1 MSVAGK
7 SLRPVYT
14 SGDGP
19 AAATKHMLL
28 VSYFFPPVNVVG
40 SHRWLRIAQ
49 YAAERGWSFDVVMVH
64 PTGDSSVDPAS
75 TMAVDLE
82 KLAELPRGVNIYQVS
97 DRTSWLYEAQRSI
110 WQMLRPIIRWRSD
123 PSTDGR
129 PTRPSGP
136 QQKSERA
143 GAAEGEGEGEG
154 EGRSPRRAAY
164 LTRLHYGEFRRWAR
178 DAARAAAHIVRER
191 RPDIIAS
198 SGPPHS
204 AHEAARQIAD
214 RTGIPWVMD
223 MRDPWG
229 APENTPADFAGPA
242 WARVTGMLEGRCV
255 EAAKLVVLNTEAA
268 RRELASRYPD
278 RADRFITV
286 MNGADPLR
294 TELPVTRSTRFTIA
308 YAGNIYVGRDPT
320 VFFAA
325 LARVIRDL
333 SLTPEQIGADFL
345 GGGDYARDIVLSAA
359 REAGIAPFVSHTPR
373 QSHREA
379 LAFLSR
385 APMLLN
391 LPQHHHLAIPAKVF
405 EYVQMPSWLMV
416 LAESG
421 SATELLLRDST
432 ADVLDP
438 RDVDGIAERLRC
450 RFLQHARGERP
461 SPVNASGRFDRD
473 RQSQIL
479 LDALAPFA

>member
-14 SGDGP
+14 SGE
-19 AAATKHMLL
+19 AVRATKHLLL

-64 PTGDSSVDPAS
+64 PTAGSSVDPAS
-75 TMAVDLE
+75 TMSVDMD

-110 WQMLRPIIRWRSD
+110 WQLLRPIVRRRSA
-123 PSTDGR
+123 PSTELRTTLSSGGPGR
-129 PTRPSGP
+129 ETKG
-136 QQKSERA
+136 E
-143 GAAEGEGEGEG
+143 AEDDG

-178 DAARAAAHIVRER
+178 DAARVATRILHER

-204 AHEAARQIAD
+204 AHEAARQIAT

-242 WARVTGMLEGRCV
+242 WTRVTGMLERRCV
-255 EAAKLVVLNTEAA
+255 EEAKLVLLNTEAA

-278 RADRFITV
+278 RAGRFITV

-294 TELPVTRSTRFTIA
+294 TELPVSRSPRFTIA

-320 VFFAA
+320 VFFTA

-359 REAGIAPFVSHTPR
+359 REAGIAPFVTHTPR
-373 QSHREA
+373 QTHREA

-405 EYVQMPSWLMV
+405 EYVQMPSWLLV
-416 LAESG
+416 LAETG
-421 SATELLLRDST
+421 SATELLLRDSA

-438 RDVDGIAERLRC
+438 GDVDGIAERLHC
-450 RFLQHARGERP
+450 RFSQHARGERP
-461 SPVNASGRFDRD
+461 SPVNANGRFDRD

-479 LDALAPFA
+479 LDALATLS

>member
-1 MSVAGK
+1 MSVA
-7 SLRPVYT
+7 SESSRPVYT
-14 SGDGP
+14 SGEAP
-19 AAATKHMLL
+19 RATKHLLL

-40 SHRWLRIAQ
+40 SLRWLRIAQ
-49 YAAERGWSFDVVMVH
+49 YAAHRGWSFDVVMVH
-64 PTGDSSVDPAS
+64 PTGGSSVDPAS
-75 TMAVDLE
+75 TMAVDME
-82 KLAELPRGVNIYQVS
+82 KLAELPRGVNVYQVS
-97 DRTSWLYEAQRSI
+97 DRTSWLYAAQRSI
-110 WQMLRPIIRWRSD
+110 WQMLRPIVRRRSE
-123 PSTDGR
+123 PSIAVRTTP
-129 PTRPSGP
+129 PTRLQREST
-136 QQKSERA
+136 S
-143 GAAEGEGEGEG
+143 EGEGEGEG
-154 EGRSPRRAAY
+154 EGRSRRRAAY

-178 DAARAAAHIVRER
+178 DAARVAAHVVRER
-191 RPDIIAS
+191 RPNIIAS

-204 AHEAARQIAD
+204 AHEAARQIAA

-229 APENTPADFAGPA
+229 APENTPADFAGPT
-242 WARVTGMLEGRCV
+242 WTRMTGQLEGRCV
-255 EAAKLVVLNTEAA
+255 EAAKLVLLNTEAA

-294 TELPVTRSTRFTIA
+294 NELPVTRSTRFTIA

-333 SLTPEQIGADFL
+333 SLTPDQVGADFF

-359 REAGIAPFVSHTPR
+359 REAGIASFVTHTPH

-391 LPQHHHLAIPAKVF
+391 LPQHHHLAIPAKIF
-405 EYVQMPSWLMV
+405 EYVQMPSWLLI
-416 LAESG
+416 LAEAG

-450 RFLQHARGERP
+450 RFLQHARSGGERP

-479 LDALAPFA
+479 LDALAPLA

>member
-1 MSVAGK
+1 MSVGGE
-7 SLRPVYT
+7 SLQPFYT
-14 SGDGP
+14 SGDAPGP
-19 AAATKHMLL
+19 TKHLLL

-40 SHRWLRIAQ
+40 SLRWLRIAQ

-64 PTGDSSVDPAS
+64 PMGGSSVDPAS
-75 TMAVDLE
+75 TMAVDME
-82 KLAELPRGVNIYQVS
+82 KLAELPPGVNIYQVS
-97 DRTSWLYEAQRSI
+97 DRTSWLYDAQRSI
-110 WQMLRPIIRWRSD
+110 WQLLRPLVRRRGE
-123 PSTDGR
+123 PSTDVR
-129 PTRPSGP
+129 TAPSSGLQP
-136 QQKSERA
+136 ESTS
-143 GAAEGEGEGEG
+143 EG
-154 EGRSPRRAAY
+154 EGRSQRRAAY

-178 DAARAAAHIVRER
+178 DAARVAAHIIRER
-191 RPDIIAS
+191 RPDVIAS

-204 AHEAARQIAD
+204 AHEAARQIAT

-229 APENTPADFAGPA
+229 APENTPADFAGPT
-242 WARVTGMLEGRCV
+242 WTRVTGMLEGRCV
-255 EAAKLVVLNTEAA
+255 ETARLVLLNTEGA
-268 RRELASRYPD
+268 RRELAARYPD

-286 MNGADPLR
+286 MTGADPLR
-294 TELPVTRSTRFTIA
+294 TEIPVTRSARFTIA

-333 SLTPEQIGADFL
+333 SLTPEQVGADFL

-359 REAGIAPFVSHTPR
+359 RAAGISSFVTHTPR

-405 EYVQMPSWLMV
+405 EYVQMPSWLLV

-473 RQSQIL
+473 CQSQIL
-479 LDALAPFA
+479 LDALAPLS